1 MEFLLMSYFISK
13 YRSNLKKWLIVI
25 ALCVTSQSLADEP
38 DEKDFPQE
46 EYEHYMKLIA
56 EIDPD
61 MHEALKQCAID
72 LDGPCIDRAL
82 AGEEDRVM
90 FGTEETEGYPI
101 LVMNSLMDRSLDAQK
116 ERLKKLMGAYKKHV
130 IPPMKAAERQKLLNG
145 LKTIDPDLYDAIIA
159 VDPTGENHIKR
170 SQKVTSAY
178 FYTEDGL
185 PLFYVDKDLVDGPY
199 EETLFVLAHELS
211 HYVLDHI
218 FRPSTVVHREF
229 SKEVAPQEFKI
240 KGKKVAGQ
248 LPFVETFQKARTRI
262 QETEADRMAV
272 IDFGI
277 PIEDALCWLEKA
289 RKDENRST
297 TTFQRT
303 HPFAADRI
311 KYLRALCPEIELRK
325 AQKKKRKKIDYN
337 ALAADYLQRYTK
349 YLQTKDE

>member
-1 MEFLLMSYFISK
+1 MSYISK
-13 YRSNLKKWLIVI
+13 YWFDRKKWIIGLSM
-25 ALCVTSQSLADEP
+25 LCVTGLLWADELG
-38 DEKDFPQE
+38 KKGFPQE

-61 MHEALKQCAID
+61 MHETLKQCE
-72 LDGPCIDRAL
+72 LELGGPCIDRAL
-82 AGEEDRVM
+82 VGEKDRVM

-101 LVMNSLMDRSLDAQK
+101 LVMNSLMDRLLDAQK
-116 ERLKKLMGAYKKHV
+116 ERLQKLMGAYKKHV
-130 IPPMKAAERQKLLNG
+130 VPLMKTAERQKLLLG
-145 LKTIDPDLYDAIIA
+145 LKAVDPDLYDAIIA

-178 FYTEDGL
+178 FSTEDGL

-218 FRPSTVVHREF
+218 FRPATVVHREF

-248 LPFVETFQKARTRI
+248 LPFVETFQKARTRV

-277 PIEDALCWLEKA
+277 PIDDALCWLEKA
-289 RKDENRST
+289 IKRENRSA

-311 KYLRALCPEIELRK
+311 KYLRELCPEIELRK

-337 ALAADYLQRYTK
+337 VLATEYLQRYTK
-349 YLQTKDE
+349 YLQSKDEAKLP